1 MGPTK
6 IRRAKYEG
14 KGCQKIPKQYDKRE
28 AETGVKPHG
37 HFATFPILLLLLLL
51 LLSLWKA
58 ISNLLNAF

>member
-51 LLSLWKA
+51 LSSSWKA

>member
-51 LLSLWKA
+51 SLWKA

>member
-51 LLSLWKA
+51 LS
-58 ISNLLNAF
+58 SS